1 MRRIQSSNT
10 KPEKMVRSL
19 LHRMGFRFR
28 INQINLPGKP
38 DIVLKKHST
47 IIFVHGCF
55 WHGHRNCKRSNTPK
69 TNRDYWIN
77 KIQTN
82 VKRDKKNIRE
92 LKKQGWKVIVV
103 WECNANKTVKL
114 NKLFSTTKLLNAL
127 MFPPFFI
134 NKSGKSKIK
143 IPPVLL
149 YT

>member
-1 MRRIQSSNT
+1 MRQIRSSNT
-10 KPEKMVRSL
+10 KPEKIVRSL

-28 INQINLPGKP
+28 INQNNLPGKP
-38 DIVLKKHST
+38 DIVLKKHNT

-92 LKKQGWKVIVV
+92 LKKEGWKVIVV

-114 NKLFSTTKLLNAL
+114 NKFFSTRMQT
-127 MFPPFFI
+127 
-134 NKSGKSKIK
+134 
-143 IPPVLL
+143 
-149 YT
+149 T

>member
-1 MRRIQSSNT
+1 MDHLSPKKRSWNMRRIQSSNT
-10 KPEKMVRSL
+10 KPEKIVRSL

-28 INQINLPGKP
+28 INQNNLPGKP

-103 WECNANKTVKL
+103 WECYANKTAKL
-114 NKLFSTTKLLNAL
+114 NKLFSKRMKTT
-127 MFPPFFI
+127 
-134 NKSGKSKIK
+134 
-143 IPPVLL
+143 
-149 YT
+149 

>member
-1 MRRIQSSNT
+1 MRRIRSSNT
-10 KPEKMVRSL
+10 KPEKIVRSL

-28 INQINLPGKP
+28 INQNNLPGKP

-103 WECNANKTVKL
+103 WECYANKTAKL
-114 NKLFSTTKLLNAL
+114 NKLFSKRMKTT
-127 MFPPFFI
+127 
-134 NKSGKSKIK
+134 
-143 IPPVLL
+143 
-149 YT
+149 

>member
-1 MRRIQSSNT
+1 
-10 KPEKMVRSL
+10 
-19 LHRMGFRFR
+19 MGFRFR
-28 INQINLPGKP
+28 INQNNLPGKP

-103 WECNANKTVKL
+103 WECYANKTAKL
-114 NKLFSTTKLLNAL
+114 NKLFSKRMKTT
-127 MFPPFFI
+127 
-134 NKSGKSKIK
+134 
-143 IPPVLL
+143 
-149 YT
+149 